1 VSAPSAPNQ
10 SVVTDFAGFALA
22 AERPAIAPA
31 SSCRPVIFRLAADDA
46 SRFVAFCETH
56 GIHRHDKIDR
66 QLRDLAAVRL
76 PAASDADRR
85 RFVADTS
92 ASHEHPAA
100 IGNWAYLPWTATVV
114 HLLDRDDFFDVI
126 TDRNRDKISR
136 EQQLRLRAKRIG
148 VIGLSVGGEAAVTV
162 AQEHLCGSIVLAD
175 FDSLDLSNLNRL
187 NAGIADLG
195 LNKAVIVARRVLEI
209 DPYLDVTIF
218 EDGVTDA
225 NVASFLDGLD
235 LLVEE
240 CDGLRMKFTI
250 RQLAQER
257 GLNIVFAGDER
268 GFISIEPHGHTPDL
282 PIFHG
287 RITEP
292 PLPREEYATPLDFMK
307 ALAEWLGG
315 WDQISDVS
323 RRSLEQL
330 GTTLCGY
337 PQLAG
342 EARYAA
348 GQVAHVAR
356 RLLLGERIPPFIG
369 HLDLDRLIPSG
380 PASE

>member
-1 VSAPSAPNQ
+1 
-10 SVVTDFAGFALA
+10 
-22 AERPAIAPA
+22 
-31 SSCRPVIFRLAADDA
+31 
-46 SRFVAFCETH
+46 
-56 GIHRHDKIDR
+56 
-66 QLRDLAAVRL
+66 
-76 PAASDADRR
+76 
-85 RFVADTS
+85 
-92 ASHEHPAA
+92 
-100 IGNWAYLPWTATVV
+100 
-114 HLLDRDDFFDVI
+114 
-126 TDRNRDKISR
+126 
-136 EQQLRLRAKRIG
+136 
-148 VIGLSVGGEAAVTV
+148 
-162 AQEHLCGSIVLAD
+162 
-175 FDSLDLSNLNRL
+175 
-187 NAGIADLG
+187 
-195 LNKAVIVARRVLEI
+195 
-209 DPYLDVTIF
+209 
-218 EDGVTDA
+218 
-225 NVASFLDGLD
+225 
-235 LLVEE
+235 
-240 CDGLRMKFTI
+240 MKFTI